1 MNLKNY
7 TMKKTAFYLISL
19 LALIFVSI
27 GANAQGG
34 LAPLVNSTH
43 TYTVTP
49 GNAGNGKAWTIVGG
63 SSPTDYTISAGTTAI
78 ATILWKTAGT
88 YTLEFRETATTG
100 SCIALVTK
108 TVVVSGNTF
117 DVVTPLTLAAICN
130 EASGVPNYATAT
142 VATTVQFVVNMATAS
157 WNPNWEFNFTLTP
170 SAAATIGSVAA
181 SSGTLSGP
189 VAGVYKVTGVASAS
203 GTGTTTITLELT
215 GGINA
220 AHTVVFAITSAKEL
234 TYNTPSNN
242 TGNNTATQ
250 TVNGIPATT
259 AISTD

>member
-1 MNLKNY
+1 MR
-7 TMKKTAFYLISL
+7 KTAFYLISL
-19 LALIFVSI
+19 LALVFVSI
-27 GANAQGG
+27 GASAQGG
-34 LAPLVNSTH
+34 LTPLVNSSH

-49 GNAGNGKAWTIVGG
+49 GGANTFAWTITGG
-63 SSPTDYTISAGTTAI
+63 IPADYTFNSALNTASVNI
-78 ATILWKTAGT
+78 TWKTAGS

-108 TVVVSGNTF
+108 LVTVSGNTF

-130 EASGVPNYATAT
+130 EASGVPNYATGT

-170 SAAATIGSVAA
+170 SATATIGTIAA

-189 VAGVYKVTGVASAS
+189 VAGVYKVTGVSSAS

-215 GGINA
+215 GGVNTV
-220 AHTVVFAITSAKEL
+220 HTVDFTITSAKDL
-234 TYNTPSNN
+234 IYNTPSNN
-242 TGNNTATQ
+242 VGNKTATQ
-250 TVNGIPATT
+250 TINAIPATT